1 MRVNIFSRTDVREA
15 ELMFRIKTLEAD
27 LEGLRNRGSE
37 SMTITDLAVNSEF
50 ENRCE
55 VKGLIKVSG

>member
-27 LEGLRNRGSE
+27 LERLRNRGSE

>member
-1 MRVNIFSRTDVREA
+1 MREA

-27 LEGLRNRGSE
+27 LESLRNRGSE

>member
-1 MRVNIFSRTDVREA
+1 
-15 ELMFRIKTLEAD
+15 MFRIKTLEAD
-27 LEGLRNRGSE
+27 LERLRNRGGE

-55 VKGLIKVSG
+55 RKA

>member
-27 LEGLRNRGSE
+27 LESLRNRGSE